1 MLERWNESR
10 FSPKRIAIV
19 VSAIAIG
26 WFVTEWIEIPI
37 WVYATIS
44 IVGTIL
50 IAWVALYVALPSVH
64 FENEH
69 LVWKRR
75 EARTIKIPVKDIVSI
90 DDRRLLGSNAPQLR
104 LRGRGGVEIIM
115 DRDAL
120 DPRQI
125 AGVLAKL
132 RELRP
137 DLVVP
142 DLLNDGASGA
152 DST

>member
-1 MLERWNESR
+1 MLDGRNKRR
-10 FSPKRIAIV
+10 FSPKWIAIV
-19 VSAIAIG
+19 LSAIAIG
-26 WFVTEWIEIPI
+26 WFVTERIEIPI

-44 IVGTIL
+44 IVGAIV

-75 EARTIKIPVKDIVSI
+75 EARTIKIPVADIVSI
-90 DDRRLLGSNAPQLR
+90 DDRRLFAPNAPQLR
-104 LRGRGGVEIIM
+104 LRGRGGVEIII

-120 DPRQI
+120 DARQI
-125 AGVLAKL
+125 AIVLAKL

-142 DLLNDGASGA
+142 DLLNDGR
-152 DST
+152 

>member
-1 MLERWNESR
+1 ML
-10 FSPKRIAIV
+10 
-19 VSAIAIG
+19 SAIAIG

-44 IVGTIL
+44 IVGAIV

-75 EARTIKIPVKDIVSI
+75 DAPTIKIPVTDIVSI
-90 DDRRLLGSNAPQLR
+90 DDRRLLAPNAPQLR

-125 AGVLAKL
+125 AIVLARL
-132 RELRP
+132 REMRP
-137 DLVVP
+137 DLSVP
-142 DLLNDGASGA
+142 DLLTDAPA
-152 DST
+152 TDV